1 MATAAER
8 KADAWVASGGPS
20 QEQVNSTID
29 RANSGDT
36 SGFTARDWA
45 IVRAN
50 AGYTTPAASS
60 AQQSDGSANQSPG
73 SQMSEAELQKQA
85 DDAAMARQIQ
95 QQNYEKAMLESEN
108 RKRVDNAIEVAK
120 SLMTQYN
127 LTSLYDKIVGYVR
140 DGYEPDAALMML
152 RNTPEYKQRF
162 PAMEALAQ
170 KGRSISESEYIAYER
185 NAAQLEQLYGLPKGM
200 IQNNVT
206 TLLTNEVS
214 GDELQER
221 VVLSAAASVTAPQ
234 DLKNTLK
241 NYYGIDSGGLAGY
254 FLDPA
259 IATPLLERQ
268 FATAVIGT
276 EALRQDV
283 NVGLDIA
290 QNLQQLGV
298 TQEEAREGFG
308 QVRRLEGLTRGKGDR
323 VNQQQLIGGTFGQA
337 EQGRQIEQAQ
347 SARRA
352 RFEAG
357 GQFVT
362 EQSGV
367 SGLGTSTTQHP
378 AT

>member
-162 PAMEALAQ
+162 PAMEALSQ

-352 RFEAG
+352 RFETG

-367 SGLGTSTTQHP
+367 SGLGTSTT
-378 AT
+378 

>member
-60 AQQSDGSANQSPG
+60 AQKSDGSANQSPG

-85 DDAAMARQIQ
+85 DDAAMARQVQ
-95 QQNYEKAMLESEN
+95 QQNYETAMLESEN
-108 RKRVDNAIEVAK
+108 RKRVNNAIEVAK

-162 PAMEALAQ
+162 PAMEALSQ

-254 FLDPA
+254 FFDPA

-367 SGLGTSTTQHP
+367 SGLGTSTT
-378 AT
+378 